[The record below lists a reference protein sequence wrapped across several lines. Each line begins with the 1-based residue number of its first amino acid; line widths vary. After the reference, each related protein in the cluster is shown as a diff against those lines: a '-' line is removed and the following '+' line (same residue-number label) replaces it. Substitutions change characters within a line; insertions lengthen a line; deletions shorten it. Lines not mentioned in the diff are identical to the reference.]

1 MTRRRTTMPTNFLQ
15 AHRTMLAGLLILTA
29 GTPVASA
36 SPPQAAWDRPAPVVS
51 RLGKSALLGIAMA
64 GKRLVAVGERGLV
77 TYSDDDGRTWVQA
90 RTPVRVTL
98 TRVFFVSSSTGWAV
112 GHGGVILRTDDA
124 GTNWVKQLDGV
135 QAARLAAAKYVE
147 NAADRA
153 LRRLAPVA
161 SQLQSEGADK
171 PFFDVVFMDSD
182 RGLAVG
188 AYGLAFRT
196 EDGGNRWEPALESL
210 ENPRGLHLYALARN
224 GTAVIVAG
232 EQGLLLKST
241 DDGRRF
247 SPIPA
252 PYKGS
257 YFGALALEGGDLY
270 IFGLRGNAFRSMDQ
284 GRSWTKLEAPSA
296 ASINSA
302 TALSGT
308 SAVFTNQEGQVLIGT
323 SSATSLRVAPGIA
336 PAAYTAI
343 ARTAAGTWMLAS
355 LGGPVR
361 FDAIRLS
368 EAAMRPQ
375 HATK

>member
-1 MTRRRTTMPTNFLQ
+1 MNIIMLPNLYR
-15 AHRTMLAGLLILTA
+15 AMLAGLLILAA
-29 GTPVASA
+29 GMPAASA
-36 SPPQAAWDRPAPVVS
+36 SPPQAAWERPAPVVS
-51 RLGKSALLGIAMA
+51 RLDKAALLGLAAA
-64 GKRLVAVGERGLV
+64 GTRLVAVGERGLV
-77 TYSDDDGRTWVQA
+77 AYSDDDGRTWAQA
-90 RTPVRVTL
+90 RTPVSVTL

-124 GTNWVKQLDGV
+124 GTTWVKQLDGV

-147 NAADRA
+147 NAQDPA
-153 LRRLAPVA
+153 LRSLAPAA

-171 PFFDVVFMDSD
+171 PFFDIVFIDAD

-196 EDGGNRWEPALESL
+196 KDGGRRWEPALESL
-210 ENPRGLHLYALARN
+210 ENARGLHLYALARI
-224 GTAVIVAG
+224 GTAVIIAG

-241 DDGRRF
+241 DGGRRF
-247 SPIPA
+247 EPIPA

-270 IFGLRGNAFRSMDQ
+270 VFGLRGNAFRSTDQ
-284 GRSWTKLEAPSA
+284 GRSWTRVETPST
-296 ASINSA
+296 ASLNSA
-302 TALSGT
+302 TTLSGT

-343 ARTAAGTWMLAS
+343 ARTAAGAWLLAS
-355 LGGPVR
+355 LRGPVR
-361 FDAIRLS
+361 IDATRLS
-368 EAAMRPQ
+368 GAATLPE